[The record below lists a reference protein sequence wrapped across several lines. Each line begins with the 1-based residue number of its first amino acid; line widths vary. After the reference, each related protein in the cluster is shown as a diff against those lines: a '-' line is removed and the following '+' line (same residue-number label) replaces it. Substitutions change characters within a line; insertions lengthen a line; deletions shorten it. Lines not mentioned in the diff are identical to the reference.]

1 MRSSLHRALCTEIRA
16 VPFKKTA
23 QTIIEY
29 LEKVE
34 MNALLNVSLRRR
46 PPGSEQPVSLSSD
59 LTVWLRWL
67 MDGVLEIIT
76 GRERRRRWSTAEKLR
91 IVEESTERGAVMR
104 AVAARNGVCES
115 LLYAWRRQIRD
126 GTLRESETPAFVP
139 VRVFEAPMNPMSS
152 TSEAE
157 RAPSNRSE
165 MRSDLIEIELGDG
178 RQVRVGRDV
187 NLAALR
193 RVLTALRS

>member
-1 MRSSLHRALCTEIRA
+1 
-16 VPFKKTA
+16 
-23 QTIIEY
+23 
-29 LEKVE
+29 
-34 MNALLNVSLRRR
+34 
-46 PPGSEQPVSLSSD
+46 
-59 LTVWLRWL
+59 

-115 LLYAWRRQIRD
+115 LLYAWRRQMRD
-126 GTLRESETPAFVP
+126 GTLHESGTAAFVP
-139 VRVFEAPMNPMSS
+139 VQVFEAPMNPISS
-152 TSEAE
+152 GRESG
-157 RAPSNRSE
+157 RASSSGSGT
-165 MRSDLIEIELGDG
+165 RSDLIEIELGDG

>member
-1 MRSSLHRALCTEIRA
+1 
-16 VPFKKTA
+16 
-23 QTIIEY
+23 
-29 LEKVE
+29 
-34 MNALLNVSLRRR
+34 MNFQYCEVTLGRCFVSLRRR
-46 PPGSEQPVSLSSD
+46 PPGGEQPVSLSSD

-67 MDGVLEIIT
+67 MDGLVEIIT

-115 LLYAWRRQIRD
+115 LLYAWRRQMRD

-139 VRVFEAPMNPMSS
+139 VRVFEAPMNPISS
-152 TSEAE
+152 TREAE

-193 RVLTALRS
+193 CVLTALRS

>member
-1 MRSSLHRALCTEIRA
+1 
-16 VPFKKTA
+16 
-23 QTIIEY
+23 
-29 LEKVE
+29 
-34 MNALLNVSLRRR
+34 
-46 PPGSEQPVSLSSD
+46 
-59 LTVWLRWL
+59 

-76 GRERRRRWSTAEKLR
+76 GRERRRRWNAEEKLR
-91 IVEESTERGAVMR
+91 IVEESTEPGAVMR

-115 LLYAWRRQIRD
+115 LLYAWRRQLRD
-126 GTLRESETPAFVP
+126 GTLRESGTPAFVP
-139 VRVFEAPMNPMSS
+139 VRVFGTPVNPMSS

-157 RAPSNRSE
+157 RAPSARSE
-165 MRSDLIEIELGDG
+165 PRSDLIEIELGDG